1 MKTLTKFYTD
11 HRYNDSIFE
20 NDFDND
26 RNYWRAQKD
35 CKELLDFQRMVKT
48 IADDTLLSQEEL
60 GKNQSLKLSVII
72 DAFSI
77 YFDNLT
83 KKQSDRDRD
92 DYEYKITK
100 QIAEKYKDTMLSI
113 VEDRDITK
121 NLSEAKKRV
130 LRDIKDKLDP
140 TNSLNYVHFKDY
152 DNSLAMIAFMAGHL
166 KGKKK
171 ITQKRAKEIVEKIL
185 INSNKSAYIANVD
198 YSLAKPVFLY
208 CVNNMSPY
216 LSYAMRKKLLKF
228 IFENIEDGANELFF
242 TLVEKVPDDY
252 IDVLFDKS
260 LFISRFDKFTE
271 EELNIF
277 VSGIKRN
284 DTTISHFRD
293 KIDIITRRIS
303 LQTNYGNHKAMLA
316 DLKPNKSNMNLPYLL
331 DIFHLF
337 DAVNYNIK
345 HILLK
350 LGYSRDDY

>member
-1 MKTLTKFYTD
+1 MEILTTFYTD
-11 HRYNDSIFE
+11 HKYNESIFE

-26 RNYWRAQKD
+26 RNYWRGQKD

-83 KKQSDRDRD
+83 RKQNYRH
-92 DYEYKITK
+92 DYEYEITK
-100 QIAEKYKDTMLSI
+100 KIAEKYKDTMLSI

-130 LRDIKDKLDP
+130 LRHIKDKLDP
-140 TNSLNYVHFKDY
+140 TNTLNYIHFRDY

-166 KGKKK
+166 KGEKK

-185 INSNKSAYIANVD
+185 IKSDKSAYGTNID
-198 YSLAKPVFLY
+198 YTGAKPVFLY

-216 LSYAMRKKLLKF
+216 LSYAMRKRLLKF

-242 TLVEKVPDDY
+242 TLLEKVPDDY

-260 LFISRFDKFTE
+260 LFISKFGKFTE

-284 DTTISHFRD
+284 DTTISDFRD
-293 KIDIITRRIS
+293 KIDIITRRVS
-303 LQTNYGNHKAMLA
+303 LQTNYGNYKAMLA
-316 DLKPNKSNMNLPYLL
+316 DLKPNKSNMDLPYLL
-331 DIFHLF
+331 DIFNLF